1 MKERV
6 TLQITLLGVQ
16 NSNRCCEVM
25 RTGTNPL
32 LVIMQFFN
40 LITFVLRKSENWFWY
55 GGQILTNFQPQ
66 KQNGTLCHKSPVLY
80 LNIAKFVKMI
90 FWREFTTSQH
100 SFFLGGRGSFP
111 SVFCSLGSFA
121 QM

>member
-1 MKERV
+1 
-6 TLQITLLGVQ
+6 
-16 NSNRCCEVM
+16 
-25 RTGTNPL
+25 
-32 LVIMQFFN
+32 MQFFN

-90 FWREFTTSQH
+90 FWRKFTTSQH
-100 SFFLGGRGSFP
+100 SFFSWGAGQLSI
-111 SVFCSLGSFA
+111 SVLQFGQFCTNVSPTNNAKYFF
-121 QM
+121 